1 MVRSS
6 QIAVLK
12 CVGFA
17 ISMAG
22 LMSCRPQKPELGLGG
37 GNAAR
42 MASVSMPL
50 PDKLAPYI
58 KPGKIDGY
66 LLSIIG
72 GTCSNG
78 RASTTL
84 QNKFG
89 VLTTQK
95 VMLTE
100 TVASGCAYTFVLSLG
115 RIDDS
120 KTKLEKVYLTNDTPE
135 HRTSM
140 SMDQTKD
147 AKFSVR
153 LVVYLTA
160 DGLADLGINDSDLNS
175 LQPAP
180 GPSPAPNPSP
190 NPAPSPAPSPS
201 PNPNPAPNP
210 APNPNPPT
218 PPVDASCYKGDPRIC
233 RIEKLI
239 ADQTNTY
246 RQSRGLGALEYDAK
260 LAFVSRDWSRKQSQ
274 SGSISHN
281 GFPSARQA
289 VYSRE
294 FGANVVMTGE
304 NVAYNYCSRQGED
317 GAARAFSDQWWNS
330 PGHRANML
338 GRHRGIGVGVVIDSR
353 GRCYGTQIFR

>member
-1 MVRSS
+1 MQKFLQKISNSMEIRIFFSS
-6 QIAVLK
+6 IIFSLTILIIERIIGIGADYHPDSTYYLNYNDYAKHFRVGLFYHDIVYFFNSNVSALLTLNVIAFSLTNLVLYSVLK
-12 CVGFA
+12 
-17 ISMAG
+17 
-22 LMSCRPQKPELGLGG
+22 
-37 GNAAR
+37 
-42 MASVSMPL
+42 
-50 PDKLAPYI
+50 
-58 KPGKIDGY
+58 
-66 LLSIIG
+66 
-72 GTCSNG
+72 
-78 RASTTL
+78 
-84 QNKFG
+84 
-89 VLTTQK
+89 
-95 VMLTE
+95 
-100 TVASGCAYTFVLSLG
+100 
-115 RIDDS
+115 
-120 KTKLEKVYLTNDTPE
+120 KVYLTNDTPE

-140 SMDQTKD
+140 SMDKTKD

-260 LAFVSRDWSRKQSQ
+260 LAFVSRDWSQKQSQ

-294 FGANVVMTGE
+294 FGANVFMTGE

-338 GRHRGIGVGVVIDSR
+338 GRHRAIGVGVVIDSR